1 MRYRMSWLGLAVA
14 APLVLVAAGCA
25 PQPVYIPTPTK
36 TPDPAFA
43 LVLSEGTSALPP
55 SVIQPPAAGPT
66 TPAPEVPPSVTS
78 PPEPSSTIAPA
89 PLDGLTA
96 VPPIRSETPPDAPTD
111 PIPEAS
117 AVLMTDHYWMQR
129 PIPGQFQDYL
139 DRTYPYGGTAGGRL
153 RPHTGVEFFN
163 PAGTPV
169 LAVANASV
177 YYAGTDAETLFGPQ
191 PNFYGNLIVLELT
204 DYSYSGQP
212 IYALYGHL
220 SAIDVQAGQAVAA
233 GDRIGAVGGTGVANG
248 GSHLHFEVR
257 IGDPMGYFTST
268 RNPDLWIKPYGGYGT
283 LAGRILSAD
292 GVLLREVSVNIR
304 GEDMPRYT
312 WTYAGDE
319 NIPDGEARENFTY
332 GDLPEGWYTVSANSG
347 RRIYQQRVYIQAG
360 RTSLVEIVFDE

>member
-1 MRYRMSWLGLAVA
+1 MRHGMTWLGLAVA
-14 APLVLVAAGCA
+14 ASLGLAAGCA
-25 PQPVYIPTPTK
+25 PQPVYVPTPTK

-43 LVLSEGTSALPP
+43 LVVSEGTPALLPP
-55 SVIQPPAAGPT
+55 ATQPPAVEPT
-66 TPAPEVPPSVTS
+66 TPAPEA
-78 PPEPSSTIAPA
+78 PSSAAPSPESPSTAASTPPDGPTAA
-89 PLDGLTA
+89 PPASLEA
-96 VPPIRSETPPDAPTD
+96 SPDAPTA
-111 PIPEAS
+111 PIPEVS
-117 AVLMTDHYWMQR
+117 ATLMSDHYWMQR
-129 PIPGQFQDYL
+129 PIPSQFQDYL

-169 LAVANASV
+169 LAVASASV
-177 YYAGTDAETLFGPQ
+177 YYAGSDAEVLFGPQ
-191 PNFYGNLIVLELT
+191 LNFYGNLIVLELT
-204 DYSYSGQP
+204 DYSYGGQP

-220 SAIDVQAGQAVAA
+220 SAIDVEAGQAVVA

-268 RNPDLWIKPYGGYGT
+268 RNPDLWIRPYGGYGT

-292 GVLLREVSVNIR
+292 GVPLREVSISIR

-319 NIPDGEARENFTY
+319 NIADGEAQENFTY
-332 GDLPEGWYTVSANSG
+332 GDLPEGWYTVSASSG
-347 RRIYQQRVYIQAG
+347 RRTYQQRVYIQAG
-360 RTSLVEIVFDE
+360 RTSLIEIVFDE